1 MLPLALKSFSRID
14 LFGTVRLLPLS
25 GLHTAVGLGQGSFRL
40 VFLGSATFAVVCY
53 VGNYIKRIRWRRHML
68 QIVGELKE
76 LREGLEEEVEY
87 DREDRDLIKYSV
99 GEEQSEE
106 LLVKLHGLEED
117 IEDKE
122 QMIQEYRE
130 MERKSMEI
138 LEQDEQGVGL
148 NLDWHF

>member
-1 MLPLALKSFSRID
+1 
-14 LFGTVRLLPLS
+14 
-25 GLHTAVGLGQGSFRL
+25 
-40 VFLGSATFAVVCY
+40 
-53 VGNYIKRIRWRRHML
+53 ML
-68 QIVGELKE
+68 QIAGELKE

-87 DREDRDLIKYSV
+87 NREDRDLIKYSV